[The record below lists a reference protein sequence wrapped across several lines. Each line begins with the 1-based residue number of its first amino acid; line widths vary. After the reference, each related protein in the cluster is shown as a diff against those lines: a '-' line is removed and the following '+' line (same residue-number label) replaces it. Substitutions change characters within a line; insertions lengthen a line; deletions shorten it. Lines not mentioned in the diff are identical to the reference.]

1 MVDSYYLCVSWWGDG
16 VMELSH
22 VTGKSVVFCSMKQG
36 FQVKKHEGF
45 FSLFLLHATNQAIH
59 SNPL

>member
-16 VMELSH
+16 DMDLSH

-36 FQVKKHEGF
+36 FIVKKAC
-45 FSLFLLHATNQAIH
+45 LHLTNPFI
-59 SNPL
+59 